1 MCKEN
6 KIKCLVWDLD
16 NTLWK
21 GTLLE
26 DADVNLNPVA
36 VNLIKTLDER
46 GILQSIAS
54 KNDHDLAWAK
64 LESFGISEYFLYPQ
78 INWNPKSVSINNI
91 ASLINIGM
99 DTIAF
104 VDDQAYEREE
114 VSFSHSQVLTIDSVD
129 LAEISNMEVMNPRFI
144 TDESRQR
151 RIMYQSDIRRN
162 EVEKDFGGAQ
172 DEFLNTLGMS
182 LSITTALTEDL
193 KRAEELTQR
202 TNQLNTTAYT
212 YDYDELA
219 CFSQSPDHLLLVAG
233 LEDKFG
239 NYGKVGLVLV
249 EKSAE
254 VWVIKLLL
262 MSCRVMS
269 RGVGTVLISFL
280 RNLACENGVAL
291 RAEFVSNDR
300 NRMMYITY
308 KFNQFR
314 EIEKRDNWT
323 LLDNDLSVIP
333 EYPTYMKI
341 LTEQES

>member
-1 MCKEN
+1 MAKED

-26 DADVNLNPVA
+26 DSDVELDPIA
-36 VNLIKTLDER
+36 LDLIKKMDDR

-64 LESFGISEYFLYPQ
+64 LESLGIAEYFLYPQ
-78 INWNPKSVSINNI
+78 INWNPKSESIKNI
-91 ASLINIGM
+91 AKLINIGL

-104 VDDQAYEREE
+104 IDDQEYEREE
-114 VSFSHSQVLTIDSVD
+114 VTFSHPQVMTIDAAD
-129 LAEISNMEVMNPRFI
+129 LHDVENMEVMIPRFI
-144 TDESRQR
+144 TDDSKQR
-151 RIMYQSDIRRN
+151 RKMYQSDIRRN
-162 EVEKDFGGAQ
+162 EIEKDFSGAQ

-182 LSITTALTEDL
+182 LSITIARTEDL

-219 CFSQSPDHLLLVAG
+219 YFSQSPDHLLLVAG

-239 NYGKVGLVLV
+239 TYGKIGLILV
-249 EKSAE
+249 EKKPE
-254 VWVIKLLL
+254 IWTIKLLL

-269 RGVGTVLISFL
+269 RGVGTVLITFL
-280 RNLACENGVAL
+280 RNLAQENGVAL
-291 RAEFVSNDR
+291 RAEFVTNDR

-308 KFNQFR
+308 KFNQFK
-314 EIEKRDNWT
+314 EIETRDNWA
-323 LLDNDLSVIP
+323 LLENDLSTIL

-341 LTEQES
+341 LTEQDS

>member
-1 MCKEN
+1 MSKEN

-26 DADVNLNPVA
+26 DNEVHLDPEVLS
-36 VNLIKTLDER
+36 LIKTLDER
-46 GILQSIAS
+46 GILQSVAS

-64 LESFGISEYFLYPQ
+64 LEALGISEYFLYPQ
-78 INWNPKSVSINNI
+78 INWNAKSESINSI

-99 DTIAF
+99 DTVAF

-114 VSFSHSQVLTIDSVD
+114 VSFSHPEVLTIDASD
-129 LAEISNMEVMNPRFI
+129 ISGIAAMEVMNPRFI
-144 TDESRQR
+144 TDDSKKR
-151 RIMYQSDIRRN
+151 RHMYQSDIRRN
-162 EVEKDFGGAQ
+162 EVEKDFSGAQ

-182 LSITTALTEDL
+182 LSITTARTEDL

-219 CFSQSPDHLLLVAG
+219 NFSQSPDHLLLVAG

-239 NYGKVGLVLV
+239 TYGKIGLVLV

-254 VWVIKLLL
+254 VWTIKLLL

-269 RGVGTVLISFL
+269 RGVGAVLISFI
-280 RNLACENGVAL
+280 RNLARENGVAL
-291 RAEFVSNDR
+291 RAEFVTNDR
-300 NRMMYITY
+300 NRMMYMTY

-314 EIEKRDNWT
+314 EIEKRDNWAM
-323 LLDNDLSVIP
+323 LENDLTTIP
-333 EYPTYMKI
+333 GYPSYMKI
-341 LTEQES
+341 LTEQDS

>member
-1 MCKEN
+1 MAKDE

-26 DADVNLNPVA
+26 DADVQLNPTA
-36 VNLIKTLDER
+36 VKLIKTLDER

-78 INWNPKSVSINNI
+78 INWNPKSDSIKNI
-91 ASLINIGM
+91 ASLINIGL

-114 VSFSHSQVLTIDSVD
+114 VNFSHAQVLTIDST
-129 LAEISNMEVMNPRFI
+129 EIDNIENMEVMIPRFI
-144 TDESRQR
+144 TDDSRQR
-151 RIMYQSDIRRN
+151 RQMYQSDIRRN
-162 EVEKDFGGAQ
+162 EVEKDFSGAQ

-182 LSITTALTEDL
+182 LSITTARTEDL

-219 CFSQSPDHLLLVAG
+219 YFSQSSDHLLFVAG

-239 NYGKVGLVLV
+239 TYGKIGLVLV
-249 EKSAE
+249 EKNPGI
-254 VWVIKLLL
+254 WTIKLLL

-269 RGVGTVLISFL
+269 RGVGTVLITFL
-280 RNLACENGVAL
+280 RNLARDNGVAL
-291 RAEFVSNDR
+291 RAEFVTNDR

-308 KFNQFR
+308 KFNQFK
-314 EIEKRDNWT
+314 EIEKRDNWI
-323 LLDNDLSVIP
+323 LMENDLSVIP
-333 EYPTYMKI
+333 GYPTYMKI
-341 LTEQES
+341 LTEQDS

>member
-1 MCKEN
+1 MSKEN
-6 KIKCLVWDLD
+6 RVKCLVWDLD
-16 NTLWK
+16 NTLWD

-26 DADVNLNPVA
+26 NSDVQLNPVA
-36 VNLIKTLDER
+36 VDLIKTLDER

-54 KNDHDLAWAK
+54 KNDHDLAWEK

-78 INWNPKSVSINNI
+78 INWNPKSESINRI

-104 VDDQAYEREE
+104 VDDQVYEREE
-114 VSFSHSQVLTIDSVD
+114 VSFSQPEVVTIDASD
-129 LAEISNMEVMNPRFI
+129 IAKIEKMAVMIPRFV
-144 TDESRQR
+144 TDDSKQR
-151 RIMYQSDIRRN
+151 RKMYQSDIRRN
-162 EVEKDFGGAQ
+162 EVEKEFGGAQ

-182 LSITTALTEDL
+182 LSITTARTEDL

-219 CFSQSPDHLLLVAG
+219 YFSQSTDHLLFVAG
-233 LEDKFG
+233 LEDKYG
-239 NYGKVGLVLV
+239 TYGKIGLVLV
-249 EKSAE
+249 EKSPE
-254 VWVIKLLL
+254 IWKIKLLL

-269 RGVGTVLISFL
+269 RGVGTVLITFL
-280 RNLACENGVAL
+280 RNLARENDVAL
-291 RAEFVSNDR
+291 QAEFVTNDR

-314 EIEKRDNWT
+314 EIEKRDNWV
-323 LLDNDLSVIP
+323 LLENDLSVIP
-333 EYPTYMKI
+333 DYPTYIKI
-341 LTEQES
+341 LTEQDS

>member
-1 MCKEN
+1 MAKDE

-26 DADVNLNPVA
+26 DADVQLNPVA
-36 VNLIKTLDER
+36 VKLIKTLDER

-64 LESFGISEYFLYPQ
+64 LESFGLSEYFLYPQ
-78 INWNPKSVSINNI
+78 INWNPKSDSINNI
-91 ASLINIGM
+91 ASLINIGL

-114 VSFSHSQVLTIDSVD
+114 VNFSHAMVLTIDAMD
-129 LAEISNMEVMNPRFI
+129 IDKIENMEVMIPRFI
-144 TDESRQR
+144 TDDSRQR
-151 RIMYQSDIRRN
+151 RQMYQSDIRRN
-162 EVEKDFGGAQ
+162 EVEKDFTGAQ

-182 LSITTALTEDL
+182 LSITTARTEDL

-219 CFSQSPDHLLLVAG
+219 FFSQSPDHLLLVAG

-239 NYGKVGLVLV
+239 TYGKIGLVLV
-249 EKSAE
+249 EKSPE
-254 VWVIKLLL
+254 IWTIKLLL

-269 RGVGTVLISFL
+269 RGVGTVLITFL
-280 RNLACENGVAL
+280 RNLARENSVAL
-291 RAEFVSNDR
+291 RAEFVTNDR

-308 KFNQFR
+308 KFNQFK
-314 EIEKRDNWT
+314 EIDKRDNWA
-323 LLDNDLSVIP
+323 LLENDLSVIP
-333 EYPTYMKI
+333 EFPTYMKI
-341 LTEQES
+341 LTEQDS

>member
-1 MCKEN
+1 MAKED

-26 DADVNLNPVA
+26 DSDVELDPIA
-36 VNLIKTLDER
+36 LDLIKKMDDR

-64 LESFGISEYFLYPQ
+64 LESLGIAEYFLYPQ
-78 INWNPKSVSINNI
+78 INWNPKSESIKNI
-91 ASLINIGM
+91 AKLINIGL

-104 VDDQAYEREE
+104 IDDQAYEREE
-114 VSFSHSQVLTIDSVD
+114 VTFSHPQVMTIDAAD
-129 LAEISNMEVMNPRFI
+129 LHDVENMEVMIPRFI
-144 TDESRQR
+144 TDDSKQR
-151 RIMYQSDIRRN
+151 RKMYQSDIRRN
-162 EVEKDFGGAQ
+162 EIEKDFSGAQ

-182 LSITTALTEDL
+182 LSITIARTEDL

-219 CFSQSPDHLLLVAG
+219 YFSQSPDHLLLVAG

-239 NYGKVGLVLV
+239 TYGKIGLILV
-249 EKSAE
+249 EKKPE
-254 VWVIKLLL
+254 IWTIKLLL
-262 MSCRVMS
+262 MSCGVMS
-269 RGVGTVLISFL
+269 RGVGTVLITFL
-280 RNLACENGVAL
+280 RNLAQENGVAL
-291 RAEFVSNDR
+291 RAEFVTNDR

-308 KFNQFR
+308 KFNQFK
-314 EIEKRDNWT
+314 EIETRDNWA
-323 LLDNDLSVIP
+323 LLENDLSTIP

-341 LTEQES
+341 LTEQDS

>member
-1 MCKEN
+1 MSKEN

-16 NTLWK
+16 NTLWN

-26 DADVNLNPVA
+26 DTDVQLNPVV
-36 VNLIKTLDER
+36 VNLVKTLDER

-78 INWNPKSVSINNI
+78 INWNAKSDSINSI

-114 VSFSHSQVLTIDSVD
+114 VSFSHPEVLTIDASD
-129 LAEISNMEVMNPRFI
+129 ISRIGDMEAMNPRFI
-144 TDESRQR
+144 TDDSKKRRQ
-151 RIMYQSDIRRN
+151 MYQSDIRRN
-162 EVEKDFGGAQ
+162 EVEKDFSGAQ

-182 LSITTALTEDL
+182 LSITTARTEDL

-219 CFSQSPDHLLLVAG
+219 FYSKSPDHLLLVAG

-239 NYGKVGLVLV
+239 TYGKIGLVLL
-249 EKSAE
+249 EKSPE
-254 VWVIKLLL
+254 VWTIKLLL

-280 RNLACENGVAL
+280 RNLALENGVAL
-291 RAEFVSNDR
+291 RAEFVTNDR
-300 NRMMYITY
+300 NRMMYMTY

-314 EIEKRDNWT
+314 EIETRDNWVM
-323 LLDNDLSVIP
+323 LENDLSVIP
-333 EYPTYMKI
+333 DYPTYMKI
-341 LTEQES
+341 LIEQDS

>member
-1 MCKEN
+1 MSKEN

-16 NTLWK
+16 NTLWN

-26 DADVNLNPVA
+26 ETDVIPNPIVLS
-36 VNLIKTLDER
+36 LIKTLDER

-64 LESFGISEYFLYPQ
+64 LVSLGISEYFLYPQ
-78 INWNPKSVSINNI
+78 IHWNAKSDSIKSI
-91 ASLINIGM
+91 ASLINIGI

-114 VSFSHSQVLTIDSVD
+114 VSFSHPEVLTIDASD
-129 LAEISNMEVMNPRFI
+129 IPKIENMEQMTPRFI
-144 TDESRQR
+144 TDDSKIRRQ
-151 RIMYQSDIRRN
+151 MYQSDVRRN
-162 EVEKDFGGAQ
+162 EVEKDFSGAQ
-172 DEFLNTLGMS
+172 DEFLTTLGMS
-182 LSITTALTEDL
+182 LSITTARTEDL

-219 CFSQSPDHLLLVAG
+219 YYSKSPDHLLLVAG

-239 NYGKVGLVLV
+239 TYGKIGLVLV

-254 VWVIKLLL
+254 VWTIKLLL

-269 RGVGTVLISFL
+269 RGVGAVLITFL
-280 RNLACENGVAL
+280 RNLASENGVAL
-291 RAEFVSNDR
+291 RAEFVTNDR
-300 NRMMYITY
+300 NRMMYMTY

-314 EIEKRDNWT
+314 EIETRDKWT
-323 LLDNDLSVIP
+323 LLENDLSVIP
-333 EYPTYMKI
+333 EYPAYMKI